1 MMKKIIS
8 LTLALIMLVSMM
20 AFTLTGCNKGNGG
33 NNGGNGGNNGG
44 NNGGGDG
51 SNLSGSITVWWPGG
65 STTTE
70 NAIRLAKEK
79 YEAAHPGVTINIE
92 FQGTADFYSSYTMA
106 LMGKN
111 FPDVAYVDH
120 VFVQR
125 LAFDGLIANQSE
137 LGLDSLKD
145 QYIDSLW
152 TPNLWNGSVYAL
164 PMSANILACTYN
176 KGLLSKVYGREFT
189 DADLPSNWDEYI
201 AIGAKID
208 EYNKANNLTG
218 NDKLY
223 LTTVPAGTGAE
234 SMGAMYFLA
243 YSARSGGTLMNDELT
258 EMTLATE
265 ENMAAAAKIKQ
276 LADLGYTPTTFSESK
291 FETGKVAFIEMGP
304 WKILDYSRI
313 DEADDTIEYG
323 YAPVLSLTEGGD
335 TSSTLGLYSLVITQK
350 SKNQALAADFIKYVT
365 TDTEIQLA
373 HNTVQN
379 LMPTTKVAIQNEYYT
394 GATWSI
400 FVNQLNNC
408 VARPGSAAWP
418 SIEQYVAEY
427 VTGLIN
433 GTRNVD
439 YIYALQAALSEK
451 LEDLEDE

>member
-1 MMKKIIS
+1 MKRIIS
-8 LTLALIMLVSMM
+8 LALTLALLVMTL
-20 AFTLTGCNKGNGG
+20 ATCLTGCGNRP
-33 NNGGNGGNNGG
+33 
-44 NNGGGDG
+44 GGGG
-51 SNLSGSITVWWPGG
+51 GGAVGTLEGSITVWWPGG

-70 NAIRLAKEK
+70 AAIRNAKEK
-79 YEAAHPGVTINIE
+79 YEAAHPGVTINVE

-137 LGLDSLKD
+137 LGHDSLKD

-164 PMSANILACTYN
+164 PMSANILSRVYN
-176 KGLLSKVYGREFT
+176 KGLLSKVLGREFT
-189 DADLPSNWDEYI
+189 DADLPSNWEEYL
-201 AIGAKID
+201 ALGAKID
-208 EYNKANNLTG
+208 QYNRDHNLTG

-243 YSARSGGTLMNDELT
+243 FSARSGGTLMNSDLT
-258 EMTLATE
+258 EMTIATP
-265 ENMAAAAKIKQ
+265 ENTAAAQKIKQ
-276 LADLGYTPTTFSESK
+276 LADLGYTTTVFSESK

-304 WKILDYSRI
+304 WKIIDYGRI
-313 DEADDTIEYG
+313 DEANEDIEYG
-323 YAPVLSLTEGGD
+323 YTTVMPFEDGGD
-335 TSSTLGLYSLVITQK
+335 ISSTLGLYSLVITKKSQK
-350 SKNQALAADFIKYVT
+350 QALAADFIKYVT

-379 LMPTTKVAIQNEYYT
+379 LMPTTKTAIADDYYT
-394 GATWSI
+394 GDVWNV
-400 FVNQLNNC
+400 FVEQLNHC

-427 VTGLIN
+427 VTGLVN
-433 GTRNVD
+433 GTREVD
-439 YIYALQAALSEK
+439 YIYALQAALTEK

>member
-1 MMKKIIS
+1 MKRIIS
-8 LTLALIMLVSMM
+8 LALTLALLVMTL
-20 AFTLTGCNKGNGG
+20 ATCLTGCGNRPA
-33 NNGGNGGNNGG
+33 
-44 NNGGGDG
+44 GGGG
-51 SNLSGSITVWWPGG
+51 GAVGTLEGSITVWWPGG

-70 NAIRLAKEK
+70 AAIRTAKEK

-137 LGLDSLKD
+137 LGHDSLKD

-164 PMSANILACTYN
+164 PMSANILSRVYN
-176 KGLLSKVYGREFT
+176 KGLLSKVLGREFT
-189 DADLPSNWDEYI
+189 DADLPSNWDEYL
-201 AIGAKID
+201 ALGAKID
-208 EYNKANNLTG
+208 QYNRDHNLTG

-243 YSARSGGTLMNDELT
+243 FSARSGGTLMNSDLT
-258 EMTLATE
+258 EMTIATP
-265 ENMAAAAKIKQ
+265 ENTAAAQKIKQ
-276 LADLGYTPTTFSESK
+276 LADLGYTTTVFSESK

-304 WKILDYSRI
+304 WKIIDYGRI
-313 DEADDTIEYG
+313 DEANADIEYG
-323 YAPVLSLTEGGD
+323 YTTVMPFEDGGD
-335 TSSTLGLYSLVITQK
+335 ISSTLGLYSLVITKKSQK
-350 SKNQALAADFIKYVT
+350 QALAADFIKYVT

-379 LMPTTKVAIQNEYYT
+379 LMPTTKTAIADDYYT
-394 GATWSI
+394 GDVWNV
-400 FVNQLNNC
+400 FVEQLNHC

-427 VTGLIN
+427 VTGLVN
-433 GTRNVD
+433 GTREVD
-439 YIYALQAALSEK
+439 YIYALQAALTEK